1 LWQCTFFINAAAIPG
16 GRGPARVGV
25 SDGNGRSELSAAETG
40 GILLSPKTARG
51 GATTPLAAAD
61 AGWTLL
67 GRFGV
72 VLAIVG
78 FADFLLVFYPGR
90 FGDPTWE
97 FAAIDAAFSS
107 LPVLT
112 IGLALMLA
120 AGAAGGAVKWVRTCA
135 AFAIL
140 LAVAILGL
148 MLMYATNIP
157 LALRLSPPEVLP
169 GIYKS
174 IIRTVLMA
182 VVFGAGYIIAGIT
195 AWRRTRT
202 IVG

>member
-1 LWQCTFFINAAAIPG
+1 M
-16 GRGPARVGV
+16 
-25 SDGNGRSELSAAETG
+25 GRSELSAAETG
-40 GILLSPKTARG
+40 GILLAPKTGRG
-51 GATTPLAAAD
+51 VATTTASAAAQT
-61 AGWTLL
+61 GWTILARL
-67 GRFGV
+67 GL
-72 VLAIVG
+72 VLGIVG

-112 IGLALMLA
+112 IGLTLMMA
-120 AGAAGGAVKWVRTCA
+120 AGAARGAVKSVRMCA
-135 AFAIL
+135 AFAVV
-140 LAVAILGL
+140 LAVAILAL

-157 LALRLSPPEVLP
+157 LALRLSPKEVLP

-182 VVFGAGYIIAGIT
+182 VVFGAGYIIAGMT